1 MTAIYYH
8 ATRSAQPRFA
18 SLDGTVD
25 ARVAIVGGGYSGLA
39 TALGLAERGVR
50 DVALVEAHEIGH
62 GAAGRNGGFVF
73 GGYSLGEGD
82 LARQLG
88 PDRARRTYRRTVAAV
103 DRIRERIA
111 RYAIECDPVD
121 EGVIWANWFRD
132 ERVLRERATLLR
144 DVYGVEWEW
153 LARERVRELL
163 ATTRY
168 GAALRERNALHVHP
182 LNLALGFARAAAGQ
196 GVRIFERS
204 PATTLARDGAGW
216 RVGTPSGSI
225 SAQHVVLGCGGY
237 LAGLRREIDRSI
249 LPIATYV
256 VVTEPLG
263 ARIRELFPG
272 TRAAVYDSRFAFDYY
287 RPLSDTRLLW
297 GGRIS
302 IRDRSPDAVTRV
314 LRRDIVKVFPQLRDV
329 RIDYAWSGL
338 MGYARHQ
345 MPQLRKIED
354 GLWCGQGYGG
364 HGVAAT
370 TAGAEVLASA
380 IAEGDRAIDD
390 YLPYGFDSTY
400 KPTGFLAAQANYW
413 WLELKDKLKEFGE
426 RVVGA
431 T

>member
-1 MTAIYYH
+1 MTESYYH
-8 ATRSAQPRFA
+8 ATRSAGPRFEP
-18 SLDGTVD
+18 LREPIE

-50 DVALVEAHEIGH
+50 DIALVEAHSIAH

-82 LARQLG
+82 LLRQLG
-88 PDRARRTYRRTVAAV
+88 PERARRTYRRTVAAV
-103 DRIRERIA
+103 EKIRARIA
-111 RYAIECDPVD
+111 RHAIDCAPVD

-132 ERVLRERATLLR
+132 ESVLRDRAALLR
-144 DVYGVEWEW
+144 DAYGIEWEW
-153 LARERVRELL
+153 IEPERMRALVGS
-163 ATTRY
+163 TRY
-168 GAALRERNALHVHP
+168 GAGLLERNALHVHP
-182 LNLALGFARAAAGQ
+182 LNMALGFARAAAEQ

-204 PATTLARDGAGW
+204 PAVKLERDGAGW
-216 RVGTPSGSI
+216 RVETPEGAI
-225 SAQHVVLGCGGY
+225 RAEHVVLGCGGY

-287 RPLSDTRLLW
+287 RPLHDTRLLW

-302 IRDRSPDAVTRV
+302 IRDRSADAVTRV
-314 LRRDIVKVFPQLRDV
+314 LRRDIVKVFPQLADV
-329 RIDYAWSGL
+329 KIDYAWSGL

-380 IAEGDRAIDD
+380 IAEGDRAIED

-400 KPTGFLAAQANYW
+400 KPTGYLAAQANYW
-413 WLELKDKLKEFGE
+413 WLEAKDKFKEKRE
-426 RVVGA
+426 RYFA
-431 T
+431 